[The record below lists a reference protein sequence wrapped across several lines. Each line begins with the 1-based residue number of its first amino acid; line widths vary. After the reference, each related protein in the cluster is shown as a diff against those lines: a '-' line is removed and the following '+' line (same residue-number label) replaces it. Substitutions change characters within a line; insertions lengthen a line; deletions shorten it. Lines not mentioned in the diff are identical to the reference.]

1 MQKEIKRKARTYG
14 VVAVLLAL
22 ILGVLCYNFGLLPQI
37 PLTTVSTLKPFS
49 SEAELKSFLESNA
62 KLNQY
67 APAFEPSGKLS
78 TWIPGLQNNTNLTI
92 LSDVPV
98 PAGIPYSPSGSAST
112 VTENV
117 AYSTTNDQV
126 AGVDELDTVKT
137 DGQYIYTV
145 SGNTV
150 YIVNASLANAG
161 VVSRIVCDDFVPSGI
176 FISGDRLAVIGS
188 NYSLPVIMPLLPG
201 TPSTGVSNNTGNT
214 SSTGVTSYVSE
225 LQTYVRVYDVSDRA
239 NPTLM
244 TNFTITG
251 DYLDS
256 RMIGDYVYLVSST
269 PAYLIND
276 EVIHPTI
283 YSNDTT
289 EEIPATQ
296 IYFSKVSD
304 AYLAYSTFAALNMQ
318 NASEEPATLTIMMGQ
333 ASNMYVSLDNIYVTF
348 PSPADE
354 TTICRIQ
361 VDDNNLTAVAQGE
374 VPGTVLNQYSMDEYG
389 DYFRVATTTLT
400 TTAIPTNST
409 IMPPV
414 PSGTGTANGTQT
426 SNATGP
432 INDSPTST
440 APSPGVTT
448 GIGIPMISLINT
460 NVYVLNMNLT
470 IVGKLENIS
479 AGETFHSARFVG
491 DRCYLV
497 TFQVTDPLFV
507 IDLTDPISPTVLGNL
522 TVSGYSDYLQPY
534 DENHLIGIG
543 KETTEEES
551 GYFAWYQGI
560 KIAIFD
566 VTNVSNPVQMW
577 NITIGDRGSD
587 SPVLSDPKALLFDKQ
602 MDLLVI
608 PVTVAQIDASQY
620 AGAPPEGAYGTQVW
634 QGVYVYN
641 ITLSDGLV
649 LEGNITHA
657 DTTGL
662 PNSTLFI
669 NRALYIGDI
678 LYTVSQS
685 KIELNSLTDLSLLKE
700 IDLS

>member
-1 MQKEIKRKARTYG
+1 MQKEIKRKTRTYG

-22 ILGVLCYNFGLLPQI
+22 ILGVLCYNLGFVHEI
-37 PLTTVSTLKPFS
+37 PLTTASTLKTFS
-49 SEAELKSFLESNA
+49 SEAELKNFLKSNA
-62 KLNQY
+62 NLNQY
-67 APAFEPSGKLS
+67 VPTFESSGSLS
-78 TWIPGLQNNTNLTI
+78 TWIPGVQNNKNVTI
-92 LSDVPV
+92 FQSAPPALNPSSQLS
-98 PAGIPYSPSGSAST
+98 PANTG
-112 VTENV
+112 TENV
-117 AYSTTNDQV
+117 AYSTTNVQV

-150 YIVNASLANAG
+150 YIVNASLPDAG
-161 VVSRIVCDDFVPSGI
+161 VVSRIVFDDFAPSGI

-188 NYSLPVIMPLLPG
+188 NYSLPVIMPLSPG
-201 TPSTGVSNNTGNT
+201 TPSTGVSNNTGST
-214 SSTGVTSYVSE
+214 SGTGVTSYVSE
-225 LQTYVRVYDVSDRA
+225 LQTYVQVYDVSDRA
-239 NPTLM
+239 NPTLI

-256 RMIGDYVYLVSST
+256 RMIGNYIYLVSST

-283 YSNDTT
+283 YSNDSA

-296 IYFSKVSD
+296 IYYSDVSE
-304 AYLAYSTFAALNMQ
+304 AYLAYTTCVALNMQ
-318 NASEEPATLTIMMGQ
+318 DTSEEPATLTIMMGQ

-354 TTICRIQ
+354 TTICRVQ
-361 VDDNNLTAVAQGE
+361 VQGNNLTAVAQGE

-389 DYFRVATTTLT
+389 DYFRVATTTW
-400 TTAIPTNST
+400 TTALIQTNST
-409 IMPPV
+409 VLPPV
-414 PSGTGTANGTQT
+414 PSGSGTANGTQT

-440 APSPGVTT
+440 APSAGGTV
-448 GIGIPMISLINT
+448 GIGIPMVST

-470 IVGKLENIS
+470 IIGRLENIS
-479 AGETFHSARFVG
+479 VGESFDSARFVG

-507 IDLTDPISPTVLGNL
+507 VDLTDPTSPKILGNL

-543 KETTEEES
+543 KETTEAES
-551 GYFAWYQGI
+551 GYFAWYEGI

-577 NITIGDRGSD
+577 NVTIGDRGSD
-587 SPVLSDPKALLFDKQ
+587 SPVLSDPKALLFDEQ

-608 PVTVAQIDASQY
+608 PVTVAQIDPSQY
-620 AGAPPEGAYGTQVW
+620 AGAPPEGVYGTQVW

-641 ITLSDGLV
+641 ITLTNGLV
-649 LEGNITHA
+649 LEGTITHA
-657 DTTGL
+657 NTTGL
-662 PNSTLFI
+662 PSSTLFI
-669 NRALYIGDI
+669 NRELYIGNI
-678 LYTVSQS
+678 LYTISQA